1 MLFLIIIPLVGGGAK
16 ATVHGLGENPAF
28 GVFCPKLDGSSS
40 TEASILLEQGMPMQ
54 KNSGAGIYHKKKK
67 NTGLTGQVCFT
78 LEI

>member
-1 MLFLIIIPLVGGGAK
+1 MGGGAK

-40 TEASILLEQGMPMQ
+40 TETSILLEQGMPMQ
-54 KNSGAGIYHKKKK
+54 KNSRAGIYHKKKK
-67 NTGLTGQVCFT
+67 KPKKKKPGLTGQVCFT